1 VFGAFLAAVVLATV
15 PGPHVQVVPR
25 DAQAAARVEVV
36 GGTPA
41 EERSA
46 RRAVA
51 GSGASSPVRRIVF
64 SDHGEN
70 RQVLVEAVGHGSEP
84 DWISRLVASDIVGSA
99 HKRGETIDWVEI
111 RGDGFGDGTSVEPYA
126 LRRPSRGEL
135 RAFGEAVAA
144 RGARH
149 LHRLTEIEAFQVGG
163 GGLKVVLRL
172 SRRELLRGENTR
184 WLTDLFPGRAYEHL
198 LIVLGPGGIPVG
210 GGGTFGH
217 GSGGFWAYG
226 SLARTSQGTPP
237 LRGPVH
243 LRVHVERRIPR
254 SQTFDLAL
262 DCTTPDERQACTSF
276 RGDWVRLLPPVV
288 EGVECGG
295 PAGLDEVEIQGTVEG
310 IPVRRAYSGCYG
322 NTVLH
327 WERIL
332 GVPAN
337 RR

>member
-1 VFGAFLAAVVLATV
+1 VFGAFLAAVVFATV
-15 PGPHVQVVPR
+15 PSPHVQVVPR
-25 DAQAAARVEVV
+25 DAHAAARVEVV
-36 GGTPA
+36 GATPA

-70 RQVLVEAVGHGSEP
+70 RQVLVEAAGHGSEP
-84 DWISRLVASDIVGSA
+84 DWLSRLVASDIVGSA
-99 HKRGETIDWVEI
+99 HERGEAIDWVEI
-111 RGDGFGDGTSVEPYA
+111 RGDGFGDGTAVEPYA
-126 LRRPSRGEL
+126 LRLRSRGEV
-135 RAFGEAVAA
+135 RAFGEAIAA

-172 SRRELLRGENTR
+172 SRRELLLGENTR
-184 WLTDLFPGRAYEHL
+184 WLADLLPSRAYEHL

-210 GGGTFGH
+210 GGGTFGR

-226 SLARTSQGTPP
+226 SLARTSKGTPP

-243 LRVHVERRIPR
+243 LDVHVERTFTKSR
-254 SQTFDLAL
+254 TFDVAL
-262 DCTTPDERQACTSF
+262 DCAGESERERCAGF
-276 RGDWVRLLPPVV
+276 RGDWVRLLAPVV
-288 EGVECGG
+288 QDVVCSG
-295 PAGLDEVEIQGTVEG
+295 PAGADTMSIRGTVDG
-310 IPVRRAYSGCYG
+310 IPVARTYDGCYG

-327 WERIL
+327 WERLLDI
-332 GVPAN
+332 PSQ
-337 RR
+337 R